1 MAALQTRRKRMIMN
15 LITYNV
21 NRYACKVYM
30 CTLQSCITMLSVLGP
45 NRVRRCPFTTAG
57 AAMAPD
63 LPRSTHEPVL
73 RNGHVGARC
82 AAAAAPS
89 HTSAIC
95 CATSHGALFV
105 MLVSTITVSRWSG

>member
-1 MAALQTRRKRMIMN
+1 MN
-15 LITYNV
+15 FITHNV
-21 NRYACKVYM
+21 IHYVYIVYM
-30 CTLQSCITMLSVLGP
+30 CMLQSCITILSVLGP
-45 NRVRRCPFTTAG
+45 NRARCWPFTTAG

-82 AAAAAPS
+82 AAAVAPS